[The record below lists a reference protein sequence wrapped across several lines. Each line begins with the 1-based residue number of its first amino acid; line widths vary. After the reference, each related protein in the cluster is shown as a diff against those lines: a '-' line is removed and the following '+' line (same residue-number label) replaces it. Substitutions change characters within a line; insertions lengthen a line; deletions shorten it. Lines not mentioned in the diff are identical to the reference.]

1 MDWFPAVRLVISL
14 YPYMDTCAESISVTK
29 KGLAYKKVR
38 TIILSIVF
46 VMLTP
51 QPYLHCEEGAASEEV
66 TKGDALY
73 GQTRLRD
80 SLAHYKRALINKP
93 SADVYFKIGMV
104 YMNLSKTLLAEEFFL
119 QAIGLNNE
127 YAPAYKALGEI
138 YVERLEAG
146 QAQKAFSKA
155 QELFSKAGDLPEAI
169 LCKWCEKAV
178 DYIGTAGRLQRE
190 TLEEK
195 KELLK
200 MAQTDA
206 DKKFIETLFRKFQD
220 VSKEPQK
227 ILYSYELAAKQTYFK
242 YPQALCKL
250 GTALTECGRYAEAIK
265 EFKTAL
271 SLRPEYRDARYFLA
285 LAYEKDGQYRKA
297 EATLMEVLITDPR
310 CPYAYKELAR
320 CYINK
325 DPFETSERLE
335 NLPSEAKFPDY
346 LKGKIRYDAGS
357 RLLVLKGV
365 MTKEEKKRLLELSQ
379 NDSYKISIKSL
390 FKKSRSNKTRN
401 LAEENLAE
409 ENLYKAGLLFLEE
422 RNLLFP
428 EERDLLFPE
437 ERDIERNI
445 EEATLC
451 LMEIKHLPQG
461 KSSVLYKRLK
471 RKIDQERLCT
481 IGQLETPKKLRTS
494 VIMGE

>member
-1 MDWFPAVRLVISL
+1 MDWFKAVRLVISL

-51 QPYLHCEEGAASEEV
+51 PSYLHCEEGSNDIRVASEEV

-73 GQTRLRD
+73 GQRRLRD

-127 YAPAYKALGEI
+127 YAHAYKALGEI

-146 QAQKAFSKA
+146 QAREAFDKA
-155 QELFSKAGDLPEAI
+155 QTLFSKAGDMPEAI
-169 LCKWCEKAV
+169 LCKWCEKTV
-178 DYIGTAGRLQRE
+178 DYIVTADRLLRE
-190 TLEEK
+190 TSEEK

-200 MAQTDA
+200 IPQTDA
-206 DKKFIETLFRKFQD
+206 QKKFIETLFQKYQD
-220 VSKEPQK
+220 DSDKGPQK
-227 ILYSYELAAKQTYFK
+227 IFYYYELAAKQTYFK
-242 YPQALCKL
+242 YPQVLCKL
-250 GTALTECGRYAEAIK
+250 GTALTEYGRHAEAIK

-271 SLRPEYRDARYFLA
+271 SLRPEYRDALYFLA
-285 LAYEKDGQYRKA
+285 LAYEKDGHYGEA
-297 EATLMEVLITDPR
+297 EATLMEVLIIDPR

-325 DPFETSERLE
+325 GQSETSERLE
-335 NLPSEAKFPDY
+335 NLPSGVKFTDY
-346 LKGKIRYDAGS
+346 LKRKISYDADS
-357 RLLVLKGV
+357 KLLVLKGV
-365 MTKEEKKRLLELSQ
+365 MSKEEKKRLLELSQ
-379 NDSYKISIKSL
+379 DDTYNRSIKAL
-390 FKKSRSNKTRN
+390 YKKSRSNKTK
-401 LAEENLAE
+401 NLAE

-422 RNLLFP
+422 KDLFFP
-428 EERDLLFPE
+428 VGEERS
-437 ERDIERNI
+437 I

-451 LMEIKHLPQG
+451 LREIKHLPQG
-461 KSSVLYKRLK
+461 KSSVLYKGLK
-471 RKIDQERLCT
+471 RRIDQETLCK
-481 IGQLETPKKLRTS
+481 IG
-494 VIMGE
+494 G